1 MDIPQE
7 LRTAIVGL
15 VQDSLRAKLDARGLL
30 LTEASVS
37 TATAET
43 ERSGKALL
51 RDLLNQ
57 LYPAARPGAATSTI
71 EFGTPEV
78 AQRIERALSF
88 GAVTSRLLAR
98 GGEPDVSLDLL
109 CGTFNLGVGLVDGI
123 CDSSPVVGRRLLQ
136 HIQTADV
143 LAAARGQQTE
153 GGVLAG
159 LPAPLAS
166 DPTVA
171 FAGRVIDGFFEQLHS
186 RHPDGQNDQMRRTVG
201 SLMARALKAESQSI
215 CGTPAAADTVQ
226 LVESSRGTSVLP
238 FQIIEHLSTAGAE
251 LPPKTAGTLVG
262 EAMWKIDDLVDL
274 VEDAATGSLNA
285 VLLPTARQ
293 RSVDSRRGGLATVL
307 TSGIIPRTAAQAVQ
321 SLEAGVSAAS
331 GMGTVGGARDAFL
344 LFVQRYAGIAD
355 PPGP

>member
-1 MDIPQE
+1 M
-7 LRTAIVGL
+7 
-15 VQDSLRAKLDARGLL
+15 
-30 LTEASVS
+30 S
-37 TATAET
+37 TAAAET

-51 RDLLNQ
+51 RDLLTQ
-57 LYPAARPGAATSTI
+57 LYPAARPGTVGSTI

-88 GAVTSRLLAR
+88 GAVTARLLAPPRR
-98 GGEPDVSLDLL
+98 GGDEPGASLDLL

-123 CDSSPVVGRRLLQ
+123 CDGSPAVGRRLLQ
-136 HIQTADV
+136 QIRAADV
-143 LAAARGQQTE
+143 LATARGQQTE

-166 DPTVA
+166 DATVV

-186 RHPDGQNDQMRRTVG
+186 RDPDGQNDQLRRTVG
-201 SLMARALKAESQSI
+201 TLMARALEAESQSI
-215 CGTPAAADTVQ
+215 CGTAAPDDAAK
-226 LVESSRGTSVLP
+226 LVEWSRGTSVLP
-238 FQIIEHLSTAGAE
+238 FQIIEHLATAGSE

-285 VLLPTARQ
+285 VLLPTVEQ

-321 SLEAGVSAAS
+321 ALEAGVSSAP
-331 GMGTVGGARDAFL
+331 GMGTDGGACDAFL